1 MKAILLALA
10 ALAPLIGAA
19 SAITIPASE
28 DSTLAKGK
36 VTLAAGRAATLGI
49 DFEDSALLKFNLPPG
64 LKVSHVLS
72 ARLRLYV
79 RSAVRV
85 GHLQVKETLS
95 TWSEDVVTEAPTLS
109 EGTVA
114 LPDMLPINKS
124 KQFVYF
130 DVTDLVKSWIGR
142 ESEIFGVA
150 VTSCGDSKFSIS
162 SKEGSASGYP
172 AELEID
178 INPALPLF
186 VGGDPQTELWDGA
199 KIAEGT
205 VGTPQ
210 LTDNSVVRSKIASG
224 AVGSNEIA
232 AHSILA
238 NHLANGSVGNQQ
250 IAQGAIDSAKLALG
264 SVGAGQLAPGSVG
277 ANQLAEGSVNALS
290 IAVGAV
296 GSEKLDLK
304 YARFWDEK
312 PNNVDGGTSLSDDW
326 QRRTLNSEDNHSN
339 GAITLSENTITLQ
352 PGVYLIFA
360 QCPANGTE
368 QHQAVLCDVSGEAR
382 EAVLTGSTE
391 HSVRNIA
398 PISQT
403 SQSIIQGFLE
413 VKDEPRKFE
422 LWHYTYV
429 ARSDTGLGARSLGVD
444 WGSLPPAQNNPMP
457 SIYSTISILKIK

>member
-10 ALAPLIGAA
+10 ALVQLIGIA

-72 ARLRLYV
+72 ARLRLYIRSTV
-79 RSAVRV
+79 RP
-85 GHLQVKETLS
+85 GHIQVKEALS
-95 TWSEDVVTEAPTLS
+95 TWSEDVVTEALTLS

-114 LPDMLPINKS
+114 LPDMLPVNKG

-186 VGGDPQTELWDGA
+186 VGGDPETELWDGA

-210 LTDNSVVRSKIASG
+210 LTDDSVVRSKIASG

-277 ANQLAEGSVNALS
+277 ETQLATGSVNELS
-290 IAVGAV
+290 IALGAV
-296 GSEKLDLK
+296 GSEKLNLK
-304 YARFWDEK
+304 YAMFWDEE
-312 PNNVDGGTSLSDDW
+312 PGEGGISVENDW
-326 QRRTLNSEDNHSN
+326 QTRKLNSEANESA
-339 GAITLSENTITLQ
+339 GAISLRKRHHPPARGLLCSRKLSRLPRRRTSGSYLRCDWRREINLSSRNIRVLQ
-352 PGVYLIFA
+352 P
-360 QCPANGTE
+360 
-368 QHQAVLCDVSGEAR
+368 R
-382 EAVLTGSTE
+382 
-391 HSVRNIA
+391 
-398 PISQT
+398 
-403 SQSIIQGFLE
+403 
-413 VKDEPRKFE
+413 
-422 LWHYTYV
+422 
-429 ARSDTGLGARSLGVD
+429 
-444 WGSLPPAQNNPMP
+444 PPALHFKPECG
-457 SIYSTISILKIK
+457 

>member
-10 ALAPLIGAA
+10 ALTPLIGAV
-19 SAITIPASE
+19 SAITIPANE
-28 DSTLAKGK
+28 DSTVSKGK
-36 VTLAAGRAATLGI
+36 VTVAAGRAATLGV
-49 DFEDSALLKFNLPPG
+49 DFESSALLKFDLPPG

-85 GHLQVKETLS
+85 GHLQVKEALS
-95 TWSEDVVTEAPTLS
+95 TWSEDVANESLTLS

-114 LPDMLPINKS
+114 LPDMLPVNKG

-142 ESEIFGVA
+142 ESGIFGVA

-199 KIAEGT
+199 KIAEGS

-277 ANQLAEGSVNALS
+277 ETQLAAGSVNALN
-290 IAVGAV
+290 IALGAV
-296 GSEKLDLK
+296 GSEKLNLQ
-304 YARFWDEK
+304 YAKFWDEK
-312 PNNVDGGTSLSDDW
+312 PGNVDGGSAIADGW
-326 QRRTLNSEDNHSN
+326 QRRTLNTEDNESN

-352 PGVYLIFA
+352 PGVYLVFA
-360 QCPANGTE
+360 QCPANGTDG
-368 QHQAVLCDVSGEAR
+368 HQAALCDVSGEER
-382 EAVLTGSTE
+382 QAVLLGTTENSVYAFVPTSIVTQST
-391 HSVRNIA
+391 
-398 PISQT
+398 
-403 SQSIIQGFLE
+403 IQGF
-413 VKDEPRKFE
+413 VKVEGEPKKLE
-422 LWHYTYV
+422 LWHYTYK
-429 ARSDTGLGARSLGVD
+429 AINGNGLGVRIS
-444 WGSLPPAQNNPMP
+444 GSNHDSPPPQNSTLP

>member
-28 DSTLAKGK
+28 DSTLAKSK
-36 VTLAAGRAATLGI
+36 VTVSAGRAATLGI

-79 RSAVRV
+79 RSAVRP
-85 GHLQVKETLS
+85 GHLQVKEALS
-95 TWSEDVVTEAPTLS
+95 TWSEDVVTEGLTLS

-114 LPDMLPINKS
+114 IPDMLPVNKG

-210 LTDNSVVRSKIASG
+210 LTDNSVVRSKIANG
-224 AVGSNEIA
+224 AVGSNEVA
-232 AHSILA
+232 PHSILA
-238 NHLANGSVGNQQ
+238 SHLAAGSVGNEQ
-250 IAQGAIDSAKLALG
+250 IAQGSIDSAKLVLG

-277 ANQLAEGSVNALS
+277 ETQLAAGSVNALN
-290 IAVGAV
+290 IALGAV
-296 GSEKLDLK
+296 GSEKLNLQ
-304 YARFWDEK
+304 YAKFWDEK
-312 PNNVDGGTSLSDDW
+312 PGNVDGGSSLSNNW
-326 QRRTLNSEDNHSN
+326 QRRTLNIEDNESN

-360 QCPANGTE
+360 QCPANCVDG
-368 QHQAVLCDVSGEAR
+368 HQAALCDVSGEVR
-382 EAVLTGSTE
+382 EAVLVGTSEISLWGFSPAGTGNQST
-391 HSVRNIA
+391 
-398 PISQT
+398 
-403 SQSIIQGFLE
+403 IQGF
-413 VKDEPRKFE
+413 VKVEGEPRKFE
-422 LWHYTYV
+422 LWHYTYT
-429 ARSDTGLGARSLGVD
+429 AQGGNGLGSRCMGTHAQS
-444 WGSLPPAQNNPMP
+444 PPPQNYQMP